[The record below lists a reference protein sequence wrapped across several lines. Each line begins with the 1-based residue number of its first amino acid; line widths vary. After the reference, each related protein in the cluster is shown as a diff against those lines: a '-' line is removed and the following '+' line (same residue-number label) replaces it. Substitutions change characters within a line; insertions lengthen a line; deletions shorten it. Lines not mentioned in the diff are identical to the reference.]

1 MKYILLPAKRKEN
14 NMAKSKDLGNDPVK
28 NTAATSKQKDRNKVS
43 GKDSTSPSDVAG
55 PYEDS
60 DSKYAGK
67 VRKKNC

>member
-1 MKYILLPAKRKEN
+1 MLPTKRKEN
-14 NMAKSKDLGNDPVK
+14 NMVKSKDPGNDPIK
-28 NTAATSKQKDRNKVS
+28 NTTVTSKQKDRNKVS